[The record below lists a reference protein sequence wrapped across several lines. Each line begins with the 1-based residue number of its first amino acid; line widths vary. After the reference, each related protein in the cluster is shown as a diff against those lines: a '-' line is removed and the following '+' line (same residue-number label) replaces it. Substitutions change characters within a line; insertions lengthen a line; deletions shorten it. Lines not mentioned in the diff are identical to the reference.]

1 MRANTF
7 TRWALVLMKKLNM
20 RFHVSAASAA
30 LSLATLE
37 YCAKLC
43 LDSMVETLGVPQ

>member
-7 TRWALVLMKKLNM
+7 TRWALVPMKKLNM

-30 LSLATLE
+30 LSLATPE
-37 YCAKLC
+37 YCRKLC
-43 LDSMVETLGVPQ
+43 LDSMAETIVLSQ